1 MSLGGRALLLA
12 QQLKDKNA
20 KKCIRCQ
27 SYYNYKHE
35 NCQHCNGLNERQ
47 VEELIKNNQK
57 IYINNS
63 IYCRYYWGN
72 ICCIHYFISEPFRE
86 LF

>member
-1 MSLGGRALLLA
+1 MSLGGRAILLA

-27 SYYNYKHE
+27 SYYNYKHD

-63 IYCRYYWGN
+63 IYLLFL
-72 ICCIHYFISEPFRE
+72 FIAVTIGAIFVVSII
-86 LF
+86 L